1 MEQNITVKIE
11 RNAVFL
17 VQDIVYDQVSVN
29 MHIMNRPM
37 RLDLLRPMSEGPVP
51 LIMWIEGGA
60 WKNLNKS
67 FALPEL
73 QYLAEAGYAVASVEY
88 RQSNEGKFPAGLK
101 DVQAAV
107 RYLTQEAE
115 RFQLRMD
122 KIGLM
127 GRSAGGNLATL
138 IAAAFAGSQASPA
151 PGGAA
156 LPGICGVVSMY
167 AISDFSQYYEVME
180 ERRRKEFLQNIE
192 AYLGG
197 KPSEKKAV
205 AKKASPALQVCPG
218 MAPHL
223 LLQGTNDPIVPP
235 EQTRI
240 LYEALLS
247 KEVPAELYMLEG
259 AGHGT
264 TEFDQPAIK
273 ELILKF
279 WEKRFS

>member
-1 MEQNITVKIE
+1 
-11 RNAVFL
+11 
-17 VQDIVYDQVSVN
+17 

-37 RLDLLRPMSEGPVP
+37 RLDLLRPMSEEPVP
-51 LIMWIEGGA
+51 LIVWIEGGA

-101 DVQAAV
+101 DVQAAI
-107 RYLTQEAE
+107 RYLVQEAE
-115 RFQLRMD
+115 RFRLRMD

-138 IAAAFAGSQASPA
+138 IAASAAKDQASPQ
-151 PGGAA
+151 
-156 LPGICGVVSMY
+156 ICGVVSMY
-167 AISDFSQYYEVME
+167 AISDFTQYYEVME

-197 KPSEKKAV
+197 KPSEKKAA
-205 AKKASPALQVCPG
+205 AKKASPA
-218 MAPHL
+218 
-223 LLQGTNDPIVPP
+223 

-247 KEVPAELYMLEG
+247 REVPAELYMLEG

-264 TEFDQPAIK
+264 TEFDQPAVR

>member
-1 MEQNITVKIE
+1 MENNITVKIE

-37 RLDLLRPMSEGPVP
+37 RLDLLRPMSEEPVP
-51 LIMWIEGGA
+51 LIVWIEGGA

-101 DVQAAV
+101 DVQAAI
-107 RYLTQEAE
+107 RYLVQEAE
-115 RFQLRMD
+115 RFRLRMD

-138 IAAAFAGSQASPA
+138 IAASAAKDQASPQ
-151 PGGAA
+151 
-156 LPGICGVVSMY
+156 ICGVVSMY
-167 AISDFSQYYEVME
+167 AISDFTQYYEVME

-197 KPSEKKAV
+197 KPSEKKAA

-247 KEVPAELYMLEG
+247 REVPAELYMLEG

-264 TEFDQPAIK
+264 TEFDQPAVR

>member
-1 MEQNITVKIE
+1 M
-11 RNAVFL
+11 
-17 VQDIVYDQVSVN
+17 QDIVYDQVSVN

-51 LIMWIEGGA
+51 LIIWIEGGA

-107 RYLTQEAE
+107 RYLAQEAE

-138 IAAAFAGSQASPA
+138 IAAAAAGSQSSEQ
-151 PGGAA
+151 
-156 LPGICGVVSMY
+156 ICGVVSMY

-197 KPSEKKAV
+197 KPSEKKAA

-247 KEVPAELYMLEG
+247 KKVPAELYMLEG

-264 TEFDQPAIK
+264 TEFDQPAVK

>member
-101 DVQAAV
+101 DVQAAI

-138 IAAAFAGSQASPA
+138 IAAA
-151 PGGAA
+151 AA
-156 LPGICGVVSMY
+156 QNQSSTQICGVVSMY
-167 AISDFSQYYEVME
+167 AISDFAQYYEVME

-197 KPSEKKAV
+197 KPSEKKAA

-240 LYEALLS
+240 LYEALQS
-247 KEVPAELYMLEG
+247 KDVPAELYMLEG

>member
-1 MEQNITVKIE
+1 MENNITVKIE

-37 RLDLLRPMSEGPVP
+37 RLDLLRPMSEEPVP
-51 LIMWIEGGA
+51 LIVWIEGGA

-101 DVQAAV
+101 DVQAAI
-107 RYLTQEAE
+107 RYLVQETE
-115 RFQLRMD
+115 RFRLRMD

-138 IAAAFAGSQASPA
+138 IAASAAKDQASPQ
-151 PGGAA
+151 
-156 LPGICGVVSMY
+156 ICGVVSMY
-167 AISDFSQYYEVME
+167 AISDFTQYYEVME

-197 KPSEKKAV
+197 KPSEKKAA

-247 KEVPAELYMLEG
+247 REVPVELYMLEG

-264 TEFDQPAIK
+264 TEFDQPAVR

>member
-1 MEQNITVKIE
+1 MENNITVKIE

-37 RLDLLRPMSEGPVP
+37 RLDLLRPMSEEPVP
-51 LIMWIEGGA
+51 LIVWIEGGA

-101 DVQAAV
+101 DVQAV
-107 RYLTQEAE
+107 IRYLVQEAE
-115 RFQLRMD
+115 RFRLRMD

-138 IAAAFAGSQASPA
+138 IAASAAKDQASPQ
-151 PGGAA
+151 
-156 LPGICGVVSMY
+156 ICGVVSMY
-167 AISDFSQYYEVME
+167 AISDFTQYYEVME

-197 KPSEKKAV
+197 KPSEKKAA

-247 KEVPAELYMLEG
+247 REVPVELYMLEG

-264 TEFDQPAIK
+264 TEFDQPAVR

>member
-138 IAAAFAGSQASPA
+138 IAAA
-151 PGGAA
+151 AA
-156 LPGICGVVSMY
+156 QNQSSTQICGVVSMY
-167 AISDFSQYYEVME
+167 AISDFPQYYEVME

-197 KPSEKKAV
+197 KPSEKKAA

-240 LYEALLS
+240 LYEALMS

>member
-1 MEQNITVKIE
+1 MENNITVKIE

-37 RLDLLRPMSEGPVP
+37 RLDLLRPMSEEPVP
-51 LIMWIEGGA
+51 LIVWIEGGA

-101 DVQAAV
+101 DVQAAI
-107 RYLTQEAE
+107 RYLVQEAE
-115 RFQLRMD
+115 RFRLRMD

-138 IAAAFAGSQASPA
+138 IAASAAKDQSSPQ
-151 PGGAA
+151 
-156 LPGICGVVSMY
+156 ICGVVSMY
-167 AISDFSQYYEVME
+167 AISDFTQYYEVME

-197 KPSEKKAV
+197 KPSEKKAA

-247 KEVPAELYMLEG
+247 REVPAELYMLEG

-264 TEFDQPAIK
+264 TEFDQPAVR

>member
-1 MEQNITVKIE
+1 MENNITVKIE

-37 RLDLLRPMSEGPVP
+37 RLDLLRPMSEEPVP
-51 LIMWIEGGA
+51 LIVWIEGGA

-101 DVQAAV
+101 DVQAAI
-107 RYLTQEAE
+107 RYLVQEAE
-115 RFQLRMD
+115 RFRLRMD
-122 KIGLM
+122 KIDLM

-138 IAAAFAGSQASPA
+138 IAASAAKDQASPQ
-151 PGGAA
+151 
-156 LPGICGVVSMY
+156 ICGVVSMY
-167 AISDFSQYYEVME
+167 AISDFTQYYEVME

-197 KPSEKKAV
+197 KPSEKKAA

-247 KEVPAELYMLEG
+247 REVPVELYMLEG

-264 TEFDQPAIK
+264 TEFDQPAVR

>member
-1 MEQNITVKIE
+1 MERNITVKTE

-37 RLDLLRPMSEGPVP
+37 RLDLLRPMSDAPVP
-51 LIMWIEGGA
+51 LVVWIEGGA

-88 RQSNEGKFPAGLK
+88 RQSSEGKFPAGLR
-101 DVQAAV
+101 DVQSAIGFLAS
-107 RYLTQEAE
+107 QSE
-115 RFQLRMD
+115 RFMLRTD

-138 IAAAFAGSQASPA
+138 IASAWADKGQKIA
-151 PGGAA
+151 
-156 LPGICGVVSMY
+156 GVVSMY
-167 AISDFSQYYEVME
+167 AISDFAVYYEEM
-180 ERRRKEFLQNIE
+180 ERRKRKEYLQNIE

-197 KPSEKKAV
+197 RPAEKASV
-205 AKKASPALQVCPG
+205 AKKASPALCVRPG

-223 LLQGTNDPIVPP
+223 LLQGTDDPVVPAQ
-235 EQTRI
+235 QTRQ
-240 LYEALLS
+240 LYEALTQNG
-247 KEVPAELYMLEG
+247 VPADLYMLDG

-264 TEFDQPAIK
+264 PEFDQPYVR
-273 ELILKF
+273 ELILRF
-279 WEKRFS
+279 WEKELKS

>member
-1 MEQNITVKIE
+1 MENNITVKIE

-37 RLDLLRPMSEGPVP
+37 RLDLLRPMSEEPVP
-51 LIMWIEGGA
+51 LIVWIEGGA

-101 DVQAAV
+101 DVQAAI
-107 RYLTQEAE
+107 RYLVQEAE
-115 RFQLRMD
+115 RFRLRMD

-138 IAAAFAGSQASPA
+138 IAASAAKDQASPQ
-151 PGGAA
+151 
-156 LPGICGVVSMY
+156 ICGVVSMY
-167 AISDFSQYYEVME
+167 AISDFTQYYEVME

-197 KPSEKKAV
+197 KPSEKKAA

-247 KEVPAELYMLEG
+247 REVPVELYMLEG

-264 TEFDQPAIK
+264 TEFDQPAVR

>member
-1 MEQNITVKIE
+1 MENNITVKIE

-37 RLDLLRPMSEGPVP
+37 RLDLLRPMSEEPVP
-51 LIMWIEGGA
+51 LIVWIEGGA

-101 DVQAAV
+101 DVQAAI
-107 RYLTQEAE
+107 RYLVQETE
-115 RFQLRMD
+115 RFRLRMD

-138 IAAAFAGSQASPA
+138 IAASAAKDQASPQ
-151 PGGAA
+151 
-156 LPGICGVVSMY
+156 ICGVVSMY
-167 AISDFSQYYEVME
+167 AISDFTQYYEVME
-180 ERRRKEFLQNIE
+180 ERRRKEFLQDIE

-197 KPSEKKAV
+197 KPSEKKAA

-247 KEVPAELYMLEG
+247 REVPVELYMLEG

-264 TEFDQPAIK
+264 TEFDQPAVR

>member
-1 MEQNITVKIE
+1 MENNITVKTE

-37 RLDLLRPMSEGPVP
+37 RLDLLRPMSEEPVP
-51 LIMWIEGGA
+51 LIVWIEGGA

-101 DVQAAV
+101 DVQAAIL
-107 RYLTQEAE
+107 YLVQEAE
-115 RFQLRMD
+115 RFRLRMD

-138 IAAAFAGSQASPA
+138 IAASAAKDQASPQ
-151 PGGAA
+151 
-156 LPGICGVVSMY
+156 ICGVVSMY
-167 AISDFSQYYEVME
+167 AISDFTQYYEVME

-197 KPSEKKAV
+197 KPSEKKAA

-247 KEVPAELYMLEG
+247 REVPAELYMLEG

-264 TEFDQPAIK
+264 TEFDQPAVR